1 MANQPFLNVNWTT
14 GNRCILCCQVVK
26 NDEKLK
32 DITEE
37 GINALKELA
46 ECQRNSRVRLEH
58 PNSEFRLASDRIT
71 DEKVTV
77 HNNCR
82 ITFRN

>member
-1 MANQPFLNVNWTT
+1 MFFLYALHFFLCKQTFIFSMTNQPFLNVNWTT

-37 GINALKELA
+37 EINALKELA
-46 ECQRNSRVRLEH
+46 EC
-58 PNSEFRLASDRIT
+58 
-71 DEKVTV
+71 
-77 HNNCR
+77 
-82 ITFRN
+82 

>member
-14 GNRCILCCQVVK
+14 GNCCILCCQVVK

-46 ECQRNSRVRLEH
+46 EC
-58 PNSEFRLASDRIT
+58 
-71 DEKVTV
+71 
-77 HNNCR
+77 
-82 ITFRN
+82 